1 MDPMMTD
8 RIRTIIV
15 VINTEA
21 DILQRHFAQFSPTNG
36 HSLENLVVRIQPEI
50 DKFITCNN

>member
-1 MDPMMTD
+1 MMTD